1 MKKLNRKGVKHINF
15 LQKILPYLSAIF
27 AFILAFIKYQHGAL
41 AKDLKQKEKDVEQ
54 YRKMWLDEIKNVD
67 MLNAELLKLKQDLR
81 DAKDENIELKS
92 RYKRLKKKIKDMTKE

>member
-1 MKKLNRKGVKHINF
+1 
-15 LQKILPYLSAIF
+15 
-27 AFILAFIKYQHGAL
+27 
-41 AKDLKQKEKDVEQ
+41 
-54 YRKMWLDEIKNVD
+54 MWLDEIKNVD